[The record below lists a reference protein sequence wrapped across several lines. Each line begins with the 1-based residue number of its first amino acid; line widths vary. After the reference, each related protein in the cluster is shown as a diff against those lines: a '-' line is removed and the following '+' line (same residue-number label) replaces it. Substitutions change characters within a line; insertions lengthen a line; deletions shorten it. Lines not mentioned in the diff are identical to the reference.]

1 MGIRNVFKT
10 FLGKSDNGTVPDVD
24 CSVMTL
30 KAEIAYKKLY
40 VNAAIDLI
48 ARSLVACDFE
58 TYRSGKLKR
67 SLNYYQL
74 NVAPNKNENAHEFWY
89 KVVHQLI
96 YEKEALILPI
106 GEELW
111 IAESFHRETTNGFNE
126 YVYKSVSIN
135 NQLLTKEF
143 REQDVLYL
151 SLSVESI
158 NNVINSLYSSYG
170 LLLAKAMSDY
180 KGNGRIRYL
189 FRGRFMNSLT
199 DENGKASQELFEE
212 KAKDY
217 MNPEKLAAIM
227 FLPDNIQMED
237 QSKDPR
243 NLDTRDIKNLAKDM
257 LDFVATAFH
266 IPPSLLSGIS
276 EGGISTTGNPTGDLD
291 NFIIFAVR
299 PIGEMITNEY
309 NKKMFSREQYLS
321 KTYIRFNMD
330 NFKLFDLTK
339 FANSVDKLF
348 AVGGMS
354 INDVLERLG
363 KEQIKEDW
371 ANERYVTKNYERARI
386 SGTMKGGEDIGNGK
400 DSTEVPN
407 DGQQSTGQ

>member
-1 MGIRNVFKT
+1 MGIRNLFNFV
-10 FLGKSDNGTVPDVD
+10 LGTSDNGTTPDVD

-58 TYRSGKLKR
+58 SYRSGKLKR

-74 NVAPNKNENAHEFWY
+74 NVSPNKNENAHEFWC

-96 YEKEALILPI
+96 YENEALILPI
-106 GEELW
+106 GEEMW
-111 IAESFHRETTNGFNE
+111 VAESFHRETANGFNE
-126 YVYKSVSIN
+126 YVYKSISIN
-135 NQLLTKEF
+135 NHLLTKEF
-143 REQDVLYL
+143 KEQDVLHLKL
-151 SLSVESI
+151 SEESI
-158 NNVINSLYSSYG
+158 NSVIDSLYNSYG
-170 LLLAKAMSDY
+170 LLLSKAITDY
-180 KGNGRIRYL
+180 KGNGKLRYL
-189 FRGRFMNSLT
+189 FKGSFMTSLT
-199 DENGKASQELFEE
+199 DKEGEASKALFEE
-212 KAKDY
+212 KMKDY
-217 MNPEKLAAIM
+217 MNPEKLASVL
-227 FLPDNIQMED
+227 FLPKNVEMEN

-266 IPPSLLSGIS
+266 IPPSLLNGIS
-276 EGGISTTGNPTGDLD
+276 EGGISTSGNPTGDLD
-291 NFIIFAVR
+291 NFILFAVR
-299 PIGEMITNEY
+299 PIGDMIANEY
-309 NKKMFSREQYLS
+309 NKKMFTRDEYLN
-321 KTYIRFNMD
+321 KTYVTFSMD

-363 KEQIKEDW
+363 KEQIEEDW
-371 ANERYVTKNYERARI
+371 ADERYVTKNYERARI
-386 SGTMKGGEDIGNGK
+386 SGTMEGGENDGNGK

-407 DGQQSTGQ
+407 DGESGEQ

>member
-10 FLGKSDNGTVPDVD
+10 FLGKGDNGTVPDVD
-24 CSVMTL
+24 CSVTTL

-40 VNAAIDLI
+40 VSAAIDLI
-48 ARSLVACDFE
+48 ARSLVACNFE

-74 NVAPNKNENAHEFWY
+74 NIAPNKNENAHEFWC

-96 YEKEALILPI
+96 YENEALILPI
-106 GEELW
+106 GDELW
-111 IAESFHRETTNGFNE
+111 VAESFYRETTNGFSE
-126 YVYKSVSIN
+126 FTYKDIVIN
-135 NQLLTKEF
+135 NQMLNRDYK
-143 REQDVLYL
+143 EQDVLYL
-151 SLSVESI
+151 KLSEESI

-180 KGNGRIRYL
+180 KGNGKLRY
-189 FRGRFMNSLT
+189 FAKGRFMNSLT
-199 DENGKASQELFEE
+199 DENGKAAQELFEE
-212 KAKDY
+212 KMKDF
-217 MNPEKLAAIM
+217 MNPEKLGSVL
-227 FLPDNIQMED
+227 FLPDNVIMEN

-291 NFIIFAVR
+291 NFIVFAVR

-330 NFKLFDLTK
+330 NFKLFDLNK

-371 ANERYVTKNYERARI
+371 ADERYVTKNYERARI

-400 DSTEVPN
+400 DSTKVPN
-407 DGQQSTGQ
+407 DGQPGEQ

>member
-1 MGIRNVFKT
+1 MGIRNLFNFV
-10 FLGKSDNGTVPDVD
+10 LGTSDSGTTPDVD

-58 TYRSGKLKR
+58 SYRIGKLKR

-74 NVAPNKNENAHEFWY
+74 NVAPNKNENAHEFWC

-96 YEKEALILPI
+96 YENEALILPI
-106 GEELW
+106 GEEMW
-111 IAESFHRETTNGFNE
+111 VAESFHRETTNGLKEFT
-126 YVYKSVSIN
+126 YHSISIN
-135 NQLLTKEF
+135 GEMLSKTYKENEILYF
-143 REQDVLYL
+143 RL
-151 SLSVESI
+151 SQESI
-158 NNVINSLYSSYG
+158 NQVIDSLYNSYG

-180 KGNGRIRYL
+180 RGNGRLRYIAK
-189 FRGRFMNSLT
+189 GRFMTSLT
-199 DENGKASQELFEE
+199 DENGKAAQALFEE
-212 KAKDY
+212 KMRDY
-217 MNPEKLAAIM
+217 TNPEKLASVL
-227 FLPDNIQMED
+227 FLPEQVNLED
-237 QSKDPR
+237 QSKDPQK
-243 NLDTRDIKNLAKDM
+243 LDTRDIKNLAKDM
-257 LDFVATAFH
+257 LDFVAVAFH

-276 EGGISTTGNPTGDLD
+276 EGGISTSSNPTGDLD
-291 NFIIFAVR
+291 NFILFSVR
-299 PIGEMITNEY
+299 PIGEMIANEY
-309 NKKMFSREQYLS
+309 NKKMFTRDEYLN
-321 KTYIRFNMD
+321 KTYVKFSMD

-363 KEQIKEDW
+363 KEQINEDW
-371 ANERYVTKNYERARI
+371 ANKRYVTKNYERAEI
-386 SGTMKGGEDIGNGK
+386 SGTMEGGENDGNGK

-407 DGQQSTGQ
+407 DGESGEQ

>member
-1 MGIRNVFKT
+1 MGIRNLFN
-10 FLGKSDNGTVPDVD
+10 FILGTSDKGATPDVD

-58 TYRSGKLKR
+58 SYRIGKVKR

-74 NVAPNKNENAHEFWY
+74 NVAPNKNENAHEFWC

-96 YEKEALILPI
+96 YENEALILPI
-106 GEELW
+106 GDGLW

-126 YVYKSVSIN
+126 YVYKNVSIN

-143 REQDVLYL
+143 KERDVLYL
-151 SLSVESI
+151 KLSEESI
-158 NNVINSLYSSYG
+158 NNVIDSLYSSYG

-189 FRGRFMNSLT
+189 FKGSFMSSLT
-199 DENGKASQELFEE
+199 DKEGEASKALFEE
-212 KAKDY
+212 KMKDY
-217 MNPEKLAAIM
+217 MNPEKLFSVL
-227 FLPDNIQMED
+227 FLPKNVEMED

-276 EGGISTTGNPTGDLD
+276 EGGISTSGNPTGDLD
-291 NFIIFAVR
+291 NFILFVVR
-299 PIGEMITNEY
+299 PIGDMIANEY
-309 NKKMFSREQYLS
+309 NKKMFTRDEYLN
-321 KTYIRFNMD
+321 KTYVKFSMD

-363 KEQIKEDW
+363 KEQIEEDW

-386 SGTMKGGEDIGNGK
+386 SGTMEGGENNGNGK

-407 DGQQSTGQ
+407 DGESGEQ

>member
-1 MGIRNVFKT
+1 MGIRNVLKT
-10 FLGKSDNGTVPDVD
+10 FLGTSDSGTTPDVD

-58 TYRSGKLKR
+58 SYREGKLKR
-67 SLNYYQL
+67 YLNYYQL
-74 NVAPNKNENAHEFWY
+74 NVSPNKNQNAHEFWV
-89 KVVHQLI
+89 KFVHELV
-96 YEKEALILPI
+96 YENEVLMVPI
-106 GEELW
+106 GDEML
-111 IAESFHRETTNGFNE
+111 IADSFYRETTNGLKEFT
-126 YVYKSVSIN
+126 YHSISIN
-135 NQLLTKEF
+135 GEMLSKTYKESEILYF
-143 REQDVLYL
+143 RL
-151 SLSVESI
+151 SEESI
-158 NNVINSLYSSYG
+158 NSVIDSLYNSYG
-170 LLLAKAMSDY
+170 ILLAKAMSDY
-180 KGNGRIRYL
+180 RGNGRKRYL
-189 FRGRFMNSLT
+189 FKGRFMNSLT
-199 DENGKASQELFEE
+199 DKDGKAAQELFEE
-212 KAKDY
+212 KMKDY
-217 MNPEKLAAIM
+217 MDPEKIASVL
-227 FLPDNIQMED
+227 FLPDNVQMED

-276 EGGISTTGNPTGDLD
+276 EGGISTSSNPTGDLD
-291 NFIIFAVR
+291 NFILFVVR
-299 PIGEMITNEY
+299 PIGDLIVNEY
-309 NKKMFSREQYLS
+309 NKKMFTRDEYLK
-321 KTYIRFNMD
+321 KTYVKFSMD

-363 KEQIKEDW
+363 KEQINEDW

-386 SGTMKGGEDIGNGK
+386 SGTMEGGENDGNGK
-400 DSTEVPN
+400 NSTEVPD
-407 DGQQSTGQ
+407 DGESGGQ

>member
-1 MGIRNVFKT
+1 MGIRNIFKT
-10 FLGKSDNGTVPDVD
+10 FLGTSDSGTTPDVD

-58 TYRSGKLKR
+58 SYRIGKLKR

-74 NVAPNKNENAHEFWY
+74 NVAPNKNENAHEFWC

-96 YEKEALILPI
+96 YENEALILPI

-111 IAESFHRETTNGFNE
+111 VAESFHRETTNGFNE
-126 YVYKSVSIN
+126 YVYKNVSIN
-135 NQLLTKEF
+135 NHLLTKEF
-143 REQDVLYL
+143 KERDVLYFKL
-151 SLSVESI
+151 SEESI
-158 NNVINSLYSSYG
+158 NSVIDSIYNSYG
-170 LLLAKAMSDY
+170 LLLAKAMTDY

-189 FRGRFMNSLT
+189 FRGRFMSSLT
-199 DENGKASQELFEE
+199 DEAGKAAQELFEE

-217 MNPEKLAAIM
+217 MNLEQLAAIM
-227 FLPDNIQMED
+227 FLPDNVQMED
-237 QSKDPR
+237 QSKEPR

-276 EGGISTTGNPTGDLD
+276 EGGISTSGNPTGDLD
-291 NFIIFAVR
+291 NFILFVVR
-299 PIGEMITNEY
+299 PIGDMITNEY
-309 NKKMFSREQYLS
+309 NKKMFTRDEYLK
-321 KTYIRFNMD
+321 KTYVKFSMD

-363 KEQIKEDW
+363 KEQINEDW
-371 ANERYVTKNYERARI
+371 ANKRYVTKNYERAEI
-386 SGTMKGGEDIGNGK
+386 SGTMEGGENDGNGK

-407 DGQQSTGQ
+407 DGESGEQ

>member
-1 MGIRNVFKT
+1 MGIRNLFNFV
-10 FLGKSDNGTVPDVD
+10 LGTSDNGTTPDVD

-58 TYRSGKLKR
+58 SYREGKLKR
-67 SLNYYQL
+67 YLNYYQL
-74 NVAPNKNENAHEFWY
+74 NVSPNKNQNAHEFWV
-89 KVVHQLI
+89 KFVHELV
-96 YEKEALILPI
+96 YENEVLMVPI
-106 GEELW
+106 GDEML
-111 IAESFHRETTNGFNE
+111 IADSFYRETTNGLKEFT
-126 YVYKSVSIN
+126 YHSISIN
-135 NQLLTKEF
+135 GEMLSKTYKESEILYF
-143 REQDVLYL
+143 RL
-151 SLSVESI
+151 SEESI
-158 NNVINSLYSSYG
+158 NSVIDSLYNSYG
-170 LLLAKAMSDY
+170 ILLAKAMSDY
-180 KGNGRIRYL
+180 RGNGRKRYL
-189 FRGRFMNSLT
+189 FKGRFMNSLT
-199 DENGKASQELFEE
+199 DKDGKAAQELFEE
-212 KAKDY
+212 KMKDY
-217 MNPEKLAAIM
+217 MDPEKIASVL
-227 FLPDNIQMED
+227 FLPDNVQMED

-276 EGGISTTGNPTGDLD
+276 EGGISTSSNPTGDLD
-291 NFIIFAVR
+291 NFILFVVR
-299 PIGEMITNEY
+299 PIGDLIVNEY
-309 NKKMFSREQYLS
+309 NKKMFTRDEYLK
-321 KTYIRFNMD
+321 KTYVKFSMD

-363 KEQIKEDW
+363 KEQINEDW

-386 SGTMKGGEDIGNGK
+386 SGTMEGGENDGNGK
-400 DSTEVPN
+400 NSTEVPD
-407 DGQQSTGQ
+407 DGESGGQ

>member
-10 FLGKSDNGTVPDVD
+10 FLGKSDNGTVPDID

-40 VNAAIDLI
+40 VNAAINLI

-58 TYRSGKLKR
+58 SYRDGKLKR
-67 SLNYYQL
+67 YLNYYQL
-74 NVAPNKNENAHEFWY
+74 NVSPNKNENAHEFWC

-96 YEKEALILPI
+96 YENEALILPI

-126 YVYKSVSIN
+126 YVYKNVSIN
-135 NQLLTKEF
+135 NHLLTKEF
-143 REQDVLYL
+143 KERDVLYFKL
-151 SLSVESI
+151 SEESI
-158 NNVINSLYSSYG
+158 NSVIDSIYNSYG
-170 LLLAKAMSDY
+170 LLLAKAMTDY

-189 FRGRFMNSLT
+189 FRGRFMSSLT
-199 DENGKASQELFEE
+199 DEAGKAAQELFEE

-217 MNPEKLAAIM
+217 MNLEQLAAIM
-227 FLPDNIQMED
+227 FLPDNVQMED

-257 LDFVATAFH
+257 LDFVASAFH
-266 IPPSLLSGIS
+266 IPPSLLSGIPDPGS
-276 EGGISTTGNPTGDLD
+276 KEQQGDLD
-291 NFIIFAVR
+291 NFILFAVR
-299 PIGEMITNEY
+299 PIGEMIVNEY
-309 NKKMFSREQYLS
+309 NKKMFTRDEYLK
-321 KTYIRFNMD
+321 KTYVKFNMD

-363 KEQIKEDW
+363 KEQINEEW

-386 SGTMKGGEDIGNGK
+386 SGTMEGGENDGNGK
-400 DSTEVPN
+400 NSTEVPN
-407 DGQQSTGQ
+407 DGESGEQ

>member
-1 MGIRNVFKT
+1 MGIRNIFKT
-10 FLGKSDNGTVPDVD
+10 FLGTSDSGTTPDVD

-30 KAEIAYKKLY
+30 KSEISYKKLY

-58 TYRSGKLKR
+58 SYRIGRLKR

-74 NVAPNKNENAHEFWY
+74 NVAPNKNESAHEFWC
-89 KVVHQLI
+89 KVIHQLI
-96 YEKEALILPI
+96 YENEALILPI

-126 YVYKSVSIN
+126 YVYKNVSIN
-135 NQLLTKEF
+135 NHLLTKEF
-143 REQDVLYL
+143 KERDVLYL
-151 SLSVESI
+151 RLSEESI
-158 NNVINSLYSSYG
+158 NSVIDSIYNSYG
-170 LLLAKAMSDY
+170 LLLAKAMTDY

-189 FRGRFMNSLT
+189 FRGRFMSSLT
-199 DENGKASQELFEE
+199 DEAGKAAQELFEE

-217 MNPEKLAAIM
+217 MNFEQLASIM
-227 FLPDNIQMED
+227 FLPDNVQMED
-237 QSKDPR
+237 QSKEPR

-257 LDFVATAFH
+257 LDFVASAFH
-266 IPPSLLSGIS
+266 IPPSLLSGIPDPGS
-276 EGGISTTGNPTGDLD
+276 KEQQGDLD
-291 NFIIFAVR
+291 NFILFTVR
-299 PIGEMITNEY
+299 LIGEMIVNEY
-309 NKKMFSREQYLS
+309 NKKMFTRDEYLN
-321 KTYIRFNMD
+321 KTYVKFSMD

-363 KEQIKEDW
+363 KEQINEEW
-371 ANERYVTKNYERARI
+371 ADERYVTKNYERARI
-386 SGTMKGGEDIGNGK
+386 SGTMEGGENDGNGK
-400 DSTEVPN
+400 NSTEVPN
-407 DGQQSTGQ
+407 DEQQQPI

>member
-1 MGIRNVFKT
+1 MGIRNLFNFV
-10 FLGKSDNGTVPDVD
+10 LGTSDNGTTPDVD

-58 TYRSGKLKR
+58 SYRSGKLKR

-74 NVAPNKNENAHEFWY
+74 NVAPNKNENAHEFWC
-89 KVVHQLI
+89 KFVHQLI
-96 YEKEALILPI
+96 YENEALILPI

-126 YVYKSVSIN
+126 YVYKNVSIN
-135 NQLLTKEF
+135 NHLLTKEF
-143 REQDVLYL
+143 KERDVLYFKI
-151 SLSVESI
+151 SEESI
-158 NNVINSLYSSYG
+158 NNVIDSLYNSYG
-170 LLLAKAMSDY
+170 LLLAKALSDY
-180 KGNGRIRYL
+180 RGNGRKRYL
-189 FRGRFMNSLT
+189 FKGRFMNSLT
-199 DENGKASQELFEE
+199 DKDGKAAQELFEE
-212 KAKDY
+212 KMKDY
-217 MNPEKLAAIM
+217 MDPEKIASVL
-227 FLPDNIQMED
+227 FLPDNVQMED

-276 EGGISTTGNPTGDLD
+276 EGGISTSGNPTGDLD
-291 NFIIFAVR
+291 NFILFVVR
-299 PIGEMITNEY
+299 PIGDMITNEY
-309 NKKMFSREQYLS
+309 NKKMFTRDEYLK
-321 KTYIRFNMD
+321 KTYVKFSMD

-363 KEQIKEDW
+363 KEQIEEDW

-386 SGTMKGGEDIGNGK
+386 SGTMEGGDNDANGK
-400 DSTEVPN
+400 NSTEIPN
-407 DGQQSTGQ
+407 DGKTAGE

>member
-1 MGIRNVFKT
+1 MGIRNVLKT
-10 FLGKSDNGTVPDVD
+10 FLGTSDSGTTPDVD

-58 TYRSGKLKR
+58 SYRIGKLKR

-74 NVAPNKNENAHEFWY
+74 NVAPNKNENAHEFWC

-96 YEKEALILPI
+96 YENEALILPI

-111 IAESFHRETTNGFNE
+111 VAESFHRETTNGFNE
-126 YVYKSVSIN
+126 YVYKNISIN
-135 NQLLTKEF
+135 NHLLTKEF
-143 REQDVLYL
+143 KEQDVLYL
-151 SLSVESI
+151 KLSEESI
-158 NNVINSLYSSYG
+158 NSVIDSLYNSYG
-170 LLLAKAMSDY
+170 LLLAKAMTDY

-189 FRGRFMNSLT
+189 FRGRFMSSLT
-199 DENGKASQELFEE
+199 DEAGKAAQELFEE

-217 MNPEKLAAIM
+217 MNLEQLAAIM
-227 FLPDNIQMED
+227 FLPENVQMED
-237 QSKDPR
+237 QSKEPR

-276 EGGISTTGNPTGDLD
+276 EGGISTSSNPTGDLD
-291 NFIIFAVR
+291 NFILFVVR
-299 PIGEMITNEY
+299 PIGDLIVNEY
-309 NKKMFSREQYLS
+309 NKKMFTRDEYLK
-321 KTYIRFNMD
+321 KTYVKFSMD

-363 KEQIKEDW
+363 KEQINEDW

-386 SGTMKGGEDIGNGK
+386 SGTMEGGEKDGNGK
-400 DSTEVPN
+400 NSTEVPD
-407 DGQQSTGQ
+407 DGESGEQ

>member
-1 MGIRNVFKT
+1 MGVRNILKS
-10 FLGKSDNGTVPDVD
+10 FLGKSDNGTIPDHD
-24 CSVMTL
+24 CENIVL

-40 VNAAIDLI
+40 VSAAIDLI

-58 TYRSGKLKR
+58 SYRSGKLKR

-74 NVAPNKNENAHEFWY
+74 NVAPNKNENAHEFWC

-96 YEKEALILPI
+96 YDNEALILPI

-126 YVYKSVSIN
+126 YVYKSVSVN
-135 NQLLTKEF
+135 NKLLIQTFK
-143 REQDVLYL
+143 EQDVLYL
-151 SLSVESI
+151 RLSEESI
-158 NNVINSLYSSYG
+158 NNVIDSLYSSYG

-180 KGNGRIRYL
+180 RGNGRKRYL
-189 FRGRFMNSLT
+189 FKGRFMNSLT
-199 DENGKASQELFEE
+199 DENGKAAQELFEE
-212 KAKDY
+212 KMKEY
-217 MNPEKLAAIM
+217 MNPEKLASVL
-227 FLPDNIQMED
+227 FLPENVTMED

-291 NFIIFAVR
+291 NFIVFAVR
-299 PIGEMITNEY
+299 PIGEMIANEY
-309 NKKMFSREQYLS
+309 NKKMFSRDQYLN

-339 FANSVDKLF
+339 FANAVDKLF

-386 SGTMKGGEDIGNGK
+386 SGTMKGGDNNANG
-400 DSTEVPN
+400 TN
-407 DGQQSTGQ
+407 

>member
-1 MGIRNVFKT
+1 MGIRNLLNFV
-10 FLGKSDNGTVPDVD
+10 LGTSDNGTTPDVD

-48 ARSLVACDFE
+48 ARSLIACDFE
-58 TYRSGKLKR
+58 SYRIGKLKR

-74 NVAPNKNENAHEFWY
+74 NVAPNKNENAHEFWC

-96 YEKEALILPI
+96 YENEALILPI

-111 IAESFHRETTNGFNE
+111 VAESFHRETTNGFNE
-126 YVYKSVSIN
+126 YVYKNVSIN
-135 NQLLTKEF
+135 NHLLTKEF
-143 REQDVLYL
+143 KERDVLYFKL
-151 SLSVESI
+151 SEESI
-158 NNVINSLYSSYG
+158 NNVIDSLYSSYG

-189 FRGRFMNSLT
+189 FKGSFMSSLT
-199 DENGKASQELFEE
+199 DKEGEASKVLFEE
-212 KAKDY
+212 KMKDY
-217 MNPEKLAAIM
+217 MNPEKLFSVL
-227 FLPDNIQMED
+227 FLPKNVEMED

-266 IPPSLLSGIS
+266 IPPSLLSGIPDPGS
-276 EGGISTTGNPTGDLD
+276 KEQQGDLD
-291 NFIIFAVR
+291 NFILFVVR
-299 PIGEMITNEY
+299 PIGEMIVNEY
-309 NKKMFSREQYLS
+309 NKKTFTRDEYLN
-321 KTYIRFNMD
+321 KTYVKFSMD
-330 NFKLFDLTK
+330 NFKLFDLNK

-363 KEQIKEDW
+363 KEQIEEDW

-386 SGTMKGGEDIGNGK
+386 SGTMEGGDNDANGK
-400 DSTEVPN
+400 NSTEIPN
-407 DGQQSTGQ
+407 DGE

>member
-1 MGIRNVFKT
+1 MGIRNIFKT
-10 FLGKSDNGTVPDVD
+10 FLGTSDSGTTPDVD

-58 TYRSGKLKR
+58 SYRIGKLKR

-74 NVAPNKNENAHEFWY
+74 NVAPNKNENAHEFWC

-96 YEKEALILPI
+96 YENEALILPI

-111 IAESFHRETTNGFNE
+111 VAESFHRETTNGFNE
-126 YVYKSVSIN
+126 YVYKNVSIN
-135 NQLLTKEF
+135 NHLLTKEF
-143 REQDVLYL
+143 KERDVLYFKL
-151 SLSVESI
+151 SEESI
-158 NNVINSLYSSYG
+158 NSVIDSIYNSYG
-170 LLLAKAMSDY
+170 LLLAKAMTDY

-189 FRGRFMNSLT
+189 FRGRFMSSLT
-199 DENGKASQELFEE
+199 DEAGKAAQELFEE

-217 MNPEKLAAIM
+217 MNLEQLAAIM
-227 FLPDNIQMED
+227 FLPDNVQMED
-237 QSKDPR
+237 QSKEPR

-276 EGGISTTGNPTGDLD
+276 EGGISTSGNPTGDLD
-291 NFIIFAVR
+291 NFILFVVR
-299 PIGEMITNEY
+299 PIGDMITNEY
-309 NKKMFSREQYLS
+309 NKKMFTRDEYLK
-321 KTYIRFNMD
+321 KTYVKFSMD

-371 ANERYVTKNYERARI
+371 ADERYVTKNYERARI
-386 SGTMKGGEDIGNGK
+386 SGTMEGGENDGNGK
-400 DSTEVPN
+400 DPTKIPD
-407 DGQQSTGQ
+407 DGQTTR

>member
-1 MGIRNVFKT
+1 MGIRNVLKT
-10 FLGKSDNGTVPDVD
+10 FLGTNDNGITPDVD

-58 TYRSGKLKR
+58 SYRIGKLKR

-74 NVAPNKNENAHEFWY
+74 NVAPNKNENAHEFWC

-96 YEKEALILPI
+96 YENEALILPI

-111 IAESFHRETTNGFNE
+111 VAESFYRETTNGFNE
-126 YVYKSVSIN
+126 YIYKNISVN
-135 NQLLTKEF
+135 NNLLTTPFKGE
-143 REQDVLYL
+143 DVLYL
-151 SLSVESI
+151 SLSEESI
-158 NNVINSLYSSYG
+158 NNVIDSLYSSYG

-189 FRGRFMNSLT
+189 FKGSFMSSLT
-199 DENGKASQELFEE
+199 DKEGEASKALFEE
-212 KAKDY
+212 KMKDY
-217 MNPEKLAAIM
+217 MNPEKLFSVL
-227 FLPDNIQMED
+227 FLPKNVEMED

-276 EGGISTTGNPTGDLD
+276 EGGISTSGNPTGDLD
-291 NFIIFAVR
+291 NFILFAVR
-299 PIGEMITNEY
+299 PIGDMIANEY
-309 NKKMFSREQYLS
+309 NKKMFTRDEYLN
-321 KTYIRFNMD
+321 KTYVKFSMD

-363 KEQIKEDW
+363 KEQIEEDW

-386 SGTMKGGEDIGNGK
+386 SGTMEGGENDGNGK
-400 DSTEVPN
+400 DSTKVSN
-407 DGQQSTGQ
+407 DGQ

>member
-1 MGIRNVFKT
+1 MGIRNILKT
-10 FLGKSDNGTVPDVD
+10 FLGTSDNGTTLDVD

-48 ARSLVACDFE
+48 ARSLVACEFE
-58 TYRSGKLKR
+58 SYRNGKLKR
-67 SLNYYQL
+67 SVNYYQL
-74 NVAPNKNENAHEFWY
+74 NVAPNKNENAHEFWC

-96 YEKEALILPI
+96 FENEALILPI
-106 GEELW
+106 GEEMW
-111 IAESFHRETTNGFNE
+111 VAESFHRETTNGFNE
-126 YVYKSVSIN
+126 YIYKNISVNSN
-135 NQLLTKEF
+135 LLTTPF
-143 REQDVLYL
+143 RGEDVLYL
-151 SLSVESI
+151 SLSEESI
-158 NNVINSLYSSYG
+158 NSVIDSLYNSYG
-170 LLLAKAMSDY
+170 LLLSKAITDY
-180 KGNGRIRYL
+180 KGNGKLRY
-189 FRGRFMNSLT
+189 FIKGSFMSSLT
-199 DENGKASQELFEE
+199 DKEGEASKALFEE
-212 KAKDY
+212 RMKEY
-217 MNPEKLAAIM
+217 MNPEKIASVL
-227 FLPDNIQMED
+227 FLPKGIEMED

-266 IPPSLLSGIS
+266 IPPSLLSGIPDPGS
-276 EGGISTTGNPTGDLD
+276 KEQQGDLD
-291 NFIIFAVR
+291 NFILFAVR

-309 NKKMFSREQYLS
+309 NKKMFTRDEYLN
-321 KTYIRFNMD
+321 KTYVKFSMD
-330 NFKLFDLTK
+330 NFKLFDLNK
-339 FANSVDKLF
+339 FSNSVDKLF

-363 KEQIKEDW
+363 KEQIEEDW

-386 SGTMKGGEDIGNGK
+386 SGTMEGGENDGNGK

>member
-1 MGIRNVFKT
+1 MGIRNLFNFV
-10 FLGKSDNGTVPDVD
+10 LGTSDNGTTPDVD

-58 TYRSGKLKR
+58 SYRDGKLKR
-67 SLNYYQL
+67 YLNYYQL
-74 NVAPNKNENAHEFWY
+74 NVSPNKNENAHEFWC

-96 YEKEALILPI
+96 YENEALILPI

-126 YVYKSVSIN
+126 YVYKNVSIN
-135 NQLLTKEF
+135 NQLLIKDFKE
-143 REQDVLYL
+143 RDVLYL
-151 SLSVESI
+151 KLSEESI
-158 NNVINSLYSSYG
+158 NSVIDSLYNSYG
-170 LLLAKAMSDY
+170 LLLSKAITDY
-180 KGNGRIRYL
+180 KGNGKLRY
-189 FRGRFMNSLT
+189 FIKGSFMSSLT
-199 DENGKASQELFEE
+199 DKEGEASKALFEE
-212 KAKDY
+212 RMKEY
-217 MNPEKLAAIM
+217 MNPEKIASVL
-227 FLPDNIQMED
+227 FLPKGIEMED

-276 EGGISTTGNPTGDLD
+276 EGGISTSGNPTGDLD
-291 NFIIFAVR
+291 NFILFVVR
-299 PIGEMITNEY
+299 PIGDMITNEY
-309 NKKMFSREQYLS
+309 NKKMFTRDEYLK
-321 KTYIRFNMD
+321 KTYVKFSMD

-363 KEQIKEDW
+363 KEQIEEDW

-386 SGTMKGGEDIGNGK
+386 SGTMEGGENDGNGK
-400 DSTEVPN
+400 DPTEVPN
-407 DGQQSTGQ
+407 DGESGEQ

>member
-1 MGIRNVFKT
+1 MGIRNLFN
-10 FLGKSDNGTVPDVD
+10 FILGTSDNGTTPEVD

-58 TYRSGKLKR
+58 SYRIGKLKR

-74 NVAPNKNENAHEFWY
+74 NVSPNKNESSHEFWC

-96 YEKEALILPI
+96 YENEVLILPI
-106 GEELW
+106 GEEMW
-111 IAESFHRETTNGFNE
+111 VAESFHRETTNGFNE
-126 YVYKSVSIN
+126 YVYKNISIN
-135 NQLLTKEF
+135 NHLLTKEF
-143 REQDVLYL
+143 KERDVLYL
-151 SLSVESI
+151 QLSKESI
-158 NNVINSLYSSYG
+158 NSVIDSLYNSYG
-170 LLLAKAMSDY
+170 LLLSKAITDY
-180 KGNGRIRYL
+180 KGNGKLRY
-189 FRGRFMNSLT
+189 FIKGSFMSSLT
-199 DENGKASQELFEE
+199 DKEGEASKALFEE
-212 KAKDY
+212 RMKEY
-217 MNPEKLAAIM
+217 MNPEKIASVL
-227 FLPDNIQMED
+227 FLPKGIEMED

-257 LDFVATAFH
+257 LDFVASAFH
-266 IPPSLLSGIS
+266 IPPSLLSGIPDPGS
-276 EGGISTTGNPTGDLD
+276 KEQQGDLD
-291 NFIIFAVR
+291 NFILFAVR
-299 PIGEMITNEY
+299 PIGEMIVNEY
-309 NKKMFSREQYLS
+309 NKKMFTRDEYLS
-321 KTYIRFNMD
+321 KTYVKFSMD

-363 KEQIKEDW
+363 KEQINEDW

-386 SGTMKGGEDIGNGK
+386 SGTMEGGENDGNGK

-407 DGQQSTGQ
+407 DGQTAGE

>member
-1 MGIRNVFKT
+1 MGIRNIFKT
-10 FLGKSDNGTVPDVD
+10 FLGTSDSGTTPDVD

-30 KAEIAYKKLY
+30 KSEISYKKLY

-58 TYRSGKLKR
+58 SYRIGRLKR

-74 NVAPNKNENAHEFWY
+74 NVAPNKNESAHEFWC
-89 KVVHQLI
+89 KVIHQLI
-96 YEKEALILPI
+96 YENEALILPI

-126 YVYKSVSIN
+126 YVYKNVSIN
-135 NQLLTKEF
+135 NHLLTKEF
-143 REQDVLYL
+143 KERDVLYL
-151 SLSVESI
+151 RLSEESI
-158 NNVINSLYSSYG
+158 NSVIDSIYNSYG
-170 LLLAKAMSDY
+170 LLLAKAMTDY

-189 FRGRFMNSLT
+189 FRGRFMSSLT
-199 DENGKASQELFEE
+199 DEAGKAAQELFEE

-217 MNPEKLAAIM
+217 MNFEQLASIM
-227 FLPDNIQMED
+227 FLPDNVQMED
-237 QSKDPR
+237 QSKEPR

-257 LDFVATAFH
+257 LDFVASAFH
-266 IPPSLLSGIS
+266 IPPSLLSGIPDPGS
-276 EGGISTTGNPTGDLD
+276 KEQQGDLD
-291 NFIIFAVR
+291 NFILFTVR
-299 PIGEMITNEY
+299 PIGEMIVNEY
-309 NKKMFSREQYLS
+309 NKKMFTRDEYLN
-321 KTYIRFNMD
+321 KTYVKFSMD

-363 KEQIKEDW
+363 KEQINEEW
-371 ANERYVTKNYERARI
+371 ADERYVTKNYERARI
-386 SGTMKGGEDIGNGK
+386 SGTMEGGENDGNGK
-400 DSTEVPN
+400 NSTEVPN
-407 DGQQSTGQ
+407 DEQQQPI

>member
-1 MGIRNVFKT
+1 MGIRNLFNFV
-10 FLGKSDNGTVPDVD
+10 LGTSDNGTTPDVD

-58 TYRSGKLKR
+58 SYRNGKLKR
-67 SLNYYQL
+67 SVNYYQL
-74 NVAPNKNENAHEFWY
+74 NVAPNKNENAHEFWC

-96 YEKEALILPI
+96 YENEALILPI

-111 IAESFHRETTNGFNE
+111 VAESFHRETTNGFNE
-126 YVYKSVSIN
+126 YVYKNISVN
-135 NQLLTKEF
+135 NNLLITPF
-143 REQDVLYL
+143 RGEDVLYL
-151 SLSVESI
+151 SLSEESI
-158 NNVINSLYSSYG
+158 NSVIDSLYSSYG

-189 FRGRFMNSLT
+189 FKGSFMTSLT
-199 DENGKASQELFEE
+199 DKEGEASKALFEE
-212 KAKDY
+212 KMKDY
-217 MNPEKLAAIM
+217 MNPEKLYSVL
-227 FLPDNIQMED
+227 FLPKNVEMED

-257 LDFVATAFH
+257 LDFVASAFH
-266 IPPSLLSGIS
+266 IPPSLLSGIPDPGS
-276 EGGISTTGNPTGDLD
+276 KEQQGDLD
-291 NFIIFAVR
+291 NFILFAVR
-299 PIGEMITNEY
+299 PIGEMIANEY
-309 NKKMFSREQYLS
+309 NKKMFTRDEYLN
-321 KTYIRFNMD
+321 KTYVKFNMD

-363 KEQIKEDW
+363 KEQINEDW
-371 ANERYVTKNYERARI
+371 ADERYVTKNYERARI
-386 SGTMKGGEDIGNGK
+386 SGTMEGGENDGNGK

-407 DGQQSTGQ
+407 DGQTAGE

>member
-1 MGIRNVFKT
+1 MGIRNVLKT
-10 FLGKSDNGTVPDVD
+10 FLGTSDNGTTPDVD
-24 CSVMTL
+24 CGVITL

-58 TYRSGKLKR
+58 SYRSGKLKR

-74 NVAPNKNENAHEFWY
+74 NVSPNKNENAHEFWC
-89 KVVHQLI
+89 KFVHQLI
-96 YEKEALILPI
+96 YENEALILPI

-126 YVYKSVSIN
+126 YVYKNVSIN
-135 NQLLTKEF
+135 NHLLTKEY

-151 SLSVESI
+151 KISEESI
-158 NNVINSLYSSYG
+158 NSVIDSLYNSYG

-180 KGNGRIRYL
+180 KGNGRR
-189 FRGRFMNSLT
+189 RFLMKGQFMSSLT
-199 DENGKASQELFEE
+199 DEAGKAAQELFEE
-212 KAKDY
+212 KMKGYSDS
-217 MNPEKLAAIM
+217 EKQTAVL
-227 FLPDNIQMED
+227 FLPNNVTMED

-276 EGGISTTGNPTGDLD
+276 EGGISTSGNPTGDLD
-291 NFIIFAVR
+291 NFILFVVR
-299 PIGEMITNEY
+299 PIGDMIANEY
-309 NKKMFSREQYLS
+309 NKKMFTRDEYLN
-321 KTYIRFNMD
+321 KTYVKFSMD

-363 KEQIKEDW
+363 KEQIEEDW

-386 SGTMKGGEDIGNGK
+386 SGTMEGGENDGNGK

-407 DGQQSTGQ
+407 DGQQTGQ